1 LQVRSNKISGSQIE
15 LTVEIPREIWENS
28 LRNKYEYYR
37 KTVKIDGFRQ
47 GKVNMGML
55 KKLYG
60 DSIEAE
66 ASDEMV
72 KAYYIKAL
80 DQEKIDPIAPGD
92 IKDMDYS
99 EGKPFSFRIIVDVM
113 PEIEVQA
120 LDSLETYLEEVIVEE
135 EDIETGLNMLRED
148 HAVLTSS
155 ESAIDHHSVV
165 TADVQEVD
173 KVGVPVLTHNW
184 KDIKIEI
191 GKNAF
196 GPELDEKL
204 LDKNAGD
211 EVIAAFKTDGSG
223 LDESKEVFYHFE
235 IKEVN
240 HKELPELD
248 DEFAKSVNAEFNNVD
263 DLRQGVKSIMSQQS
277 NSRAKVK
284 MLNRLVQHLIENN
297 RIDVPPTMLD
307 NYLERLLEN
316 ARRDREPIN
325 EEDFRK
331 KYEPSAIRNLKW
343 YILRKNLIKEY
354 NLHSSEEEV
363 EALIEKAITE
373 SSADKETLRNHF
385 KIEKNREKIVDDIEE
400 QKVLDFIRSQAKII
414 PRQVIYRDFI
424 ANNP

>member
-1 LQVRSNKISGSQIE
+1 
-15 LTVEIPREIWENS
+15 
-28 LRNKYEYYR
+28 
-37 KTVKIDGFRQ
+37 
-47 GKVNMGML
+47 
-55 KKLYG
+55 
-60 DSIEAE
+60 
-66 ASDEMV
+66 
-72 KAYYIKAL
+72 
-80 DQEKIDPIAPGD
+80 
-92 IKDMDYS
+92 
-99 EGKPFSFRIIVDVM
+99 
-113 PEIEVQA
+113 
-120 LDSLETYLEEVIVEE
+120 
-135 EDIETGLNMLRED
+135 
-148 HAVLTSS
+148 
-155 ESAIDHHSVV
+155 
-165 TADVQEVD
+165 
-173 KVGVPVLTHNW
+173 VGVPVLTHNW